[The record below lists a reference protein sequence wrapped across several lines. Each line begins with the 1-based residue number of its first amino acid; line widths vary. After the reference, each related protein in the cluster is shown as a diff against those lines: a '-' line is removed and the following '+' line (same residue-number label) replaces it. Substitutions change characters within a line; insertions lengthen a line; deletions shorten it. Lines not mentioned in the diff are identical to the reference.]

1 MELHT
6 EFYTF
11 TIEYI
16 FFVNL
21 CTTKH
26 EKSIIE
32 LKKQLAS
39 YPTSQLMITACIQS
53 FLIP

>member
-11 TIEYI
+11 KIEYV

-32 LKKQLAS
+32 FKKQLAS
-39 YPTSQLMITACIQS
+39 YPISQIMTITCIQS